1 MWHSPTDKS
10 AFVGAMGFRIAC
22 RETQE
27 KSWPASHSVH
37 GVIGLQILDL
47 KWPMNQLQ
55 LLSAMDWEPLGN
67 TVLDSD
73 DPMPS
78 TDDRVLME
86 VQVFSREVL
95 AQP

>member
-1 MWHSPTDKS
+1 M
-10 AFVGAMGFRIAC
+10 
-22 RETQE
+22 
-27 KSWPASHSVH
+27 
-37 GVIGLQILDL
+37 QILDL

>member
-1 MWHSPTDKS
+1 
-10 AFVGAMGFRIAC
+10 MGFRIAC

-73 DPMPS
+73 DPMLS

>member
-1 MWHSPTDKS
+1 M
-10 AFVGAMGFRIAC
+10 
-22 RETQE
+22 
-27 KSWPASHSVH
+27 
-37 GVIGLQILDL
+37 DL

-55 LLSAMDWEPLGN
+55 LLSTKDWEPLGN

-78 TDDRVLME
+78 TDGRVLIE